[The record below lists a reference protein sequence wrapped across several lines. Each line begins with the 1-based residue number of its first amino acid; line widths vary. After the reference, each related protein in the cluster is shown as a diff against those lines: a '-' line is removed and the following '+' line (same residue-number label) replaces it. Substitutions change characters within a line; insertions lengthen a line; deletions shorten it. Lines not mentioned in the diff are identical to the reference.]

1 MIDKYI
7 KMRNSGQYQMN
18 WFYDYY
24 IQNGG
29 DLMVFNKFSM
39 AFNMGDL
46 NQILESLDKKF
57 NLMSI
62 LDAKGQTLKVL
73 KNE

>member
-24 IQNGG
+24 IQNSG

-46 NQILESLDKKF
+46 NQTLESLDKKF

>member
-7 KMRNSGQYQMN
+7 KMRNSSQYQIN

-29 DLMVFNKFSM
+29 NPIGINQFNMVFNM
-39 AFNMGDL
+39 VNL
-46 NQILESLDKKF
+46 NEILEALDKKF
-57 NLMSI
+57 NLISI
-62 LDAKGQTLKVL
+62 SDSQDKLLKVF
-73 KNE
+73 KYE

>member
-1 MIDKYI
+1 
-7 KMRNSGQYQMN
+7 MN

-39 AFNMGDL
+39 AFNMVDL
-46 NQILESLDKKF
+46 NQTLESLDKKF

>member
-29 DLMVFNKFSM
+29 DLMTFNKFSM

-46 NQILESLDKKF
+46 NQTLESLDKKF
-57 NLMSI
+57 NLMSV
-62 LDAKGQTLKVL
+62 LDAKGQTLKVF
-73 KNE
+73 KYE

>member
-46 NQILESLDKKF
+46 NQTLESLDKKF